1 MNFIMY
7 TARANYKKMKNS
19 LNNLCDYMQKFNDN
33 NNKYDELKAALS
45 NETIE
50 KFKEILK
57 EEISKINDKLDVKR
71 NPNFQDILN

>member
-1 MNFIMY
+1 MY
-7 TARANYKKMKNS
+7 TARANYKKMKNL
-19 LNNLCDYMQKFNDN
+19 LNNLCDYMQKFNDI